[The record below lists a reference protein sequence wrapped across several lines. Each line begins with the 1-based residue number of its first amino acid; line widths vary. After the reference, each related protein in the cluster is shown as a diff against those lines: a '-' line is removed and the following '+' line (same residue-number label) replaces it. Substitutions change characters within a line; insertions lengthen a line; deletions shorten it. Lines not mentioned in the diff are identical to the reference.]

1 MHKNSNQV
9 KMGKNMC
16 FGGNWEKA
24 NLSSSKE
31 ETFTDKGRQSLMGR
45 IGNIMGLEVLVR
57 DGVLAN

>member
-1 MHKNSNQV
+1 
-9 KMGKNMC
+9 MGKNMC